1 LIYIRE
7 ILLLASIL
15 KGLRNNKPTILT
27 YLFTPAQSISNRCV
41 E

>member
-1 LIYIRE
+1 MVIGLIS
-7 ILLLASIL
+7 A